1 MTEKKPTDRSE
12 DVIGA
17 FDILE
22 QEPGRKDSTLMPSH
36 EEIARLAYILWQ
48 ARGGGDGEAE
58 QDWCEAERQLR
69 GPKEKAHAA

>member
-1 MTEKKPTDRSE
+1 MTEKKPAGRSE

-22 QEPGRKDSTLMPSH
+22 QEPDRKDSALMPSH

-48 ARGGGDGEAE
+48 ARGSGDGEAE
-58 QDWCEAERQLR
+58 QDWFEAERQLR
-69 GPKEKAHAA
+69 RPNVQAQAA

>member
-1 MTEKKPTDRSE
+1 MTERKPAGRSE

-22 QEPGRKDSTLMPSH
+22 QEPDRKDSALMPSH

-48 ARGGGDGEAE
+48 TRGGGDGEAE
-58 QDWCEAERQLR
+58 QDWFEAERQLR
-69 GPKEKAHAA
+69 VREEKAYAA